1 MDFHGDGG
9 SMNHTN
15 LIEYIKNQLPNELTT
30 LVNLQAELAQR
41 QGGLTAVQ
49 DALADRQKAASELAT
64 AKDQAATMLASAKD
78 KNDKSKVKADE
89 LATRELDLDNQVKA
103 FETSSSERDA
113 ALTIRENTFDTRE
126 RRQSENQTRL
136 DALEAKLAEDQA
148 SLDARV
154 KDFQAKVAAL
164 KA

>member
-15 LIEYIKNQLPNELTT
+15 LIEYIQKQLPADLTT
-30 LVNLQAELAQR
+30 LVNLQKELAER
-41 QGGLTAVQ
+41 QGAMSAVQ
-49 DALADRQKAASELAT
+49 NALADREKAAAELAT

-89 LATRELDLDNQVKA
+89 LAARELNLDNQVKA
-103 FETSSSERDA
+103 FETSSAERDA
-113 ALTIRENTFDTRE
+113 ALTIRENNSDTRE
-126 RRQSENQTRL
+126 RRQSENQARL

-148 SLDARV
+148 NLDARV

-164 KA
+164 TA